1 MLNYSTSPPAAMVA
15 AKGTS
20 YVPPT
25 DSLNIRD
32 VLSGVI
38 GKGFTDL
45 KNDDARNAYAYLRSH
60 LGYDAASKLMT
71 HALMFNQRQDMLK
84 ASPQQKV
91 QSFYDIGSNDPEL
104 HEIITRAGKVSYGPM
119 DGLNTSPDALNKQIS
134 GRKGFVKDVA
144 QGTSTAPLGAAA
156 SLLAPR

>member
-1 MLNYSTSPPAAMVA
+1 MLNYNASPPAAMA
-15 AKGTS
+15 ATKGTP
-20 YVPPT
+20 YVPPE
-25 DSLNIRD
+25 DSLNLRD

-60 LGYDAASKLMT
+60 LGYDTASKLMT

-91 QSFYDIGSNDPEL
+91 QSFYDIGSNDPVL
-104 HEIITRAGKVSYGPM
+104 HDLITRAGKVSYGPQ
-119 DGLNTSPDALNKQIS
+119 DGLNTSPDALSKQIS
-134 GRKGFVKDVA
+134 GRKGFTKDVA
-144 QGTSTAPLGAAA
+144 QGTNVAPLGAAT